1 VVLESAKSPDNLI
14 SGLVMHLAG
23 PNSVKLT
30 LQAFVVFVGFLIL
43 SGAVNTSIVGSNGVL
58 NRLAEDGI
66 LTPWF
71 LHPQSRFGTTHRLIN
86 IVCILQLITIVASM
100 GDVYTLGEAYAFG
113 VIWSFVFKTLAMV
126 VLRFKDKSPRE
137 YEVPLNIRIH
147 LRRSVPPVEQIEKAI
162 ALNGQTQ
169 VPVSEAIPA
178 DGITPKPAIAS
189 NVGDRIDL
197 PIGISIIF

>member
-1 VVLESAKSPDNLI
+1 PDNLI
-14 SGLVMHLAG
+14 SGLVMHLSG
-23 PNSVKLT
+23 PHALRLG

-71 LHPQSRFGTTHRLIN
+71 LHPQPRFGTTHRLIN
-86 IVCILQLITIVASM
+86 IVCILQLLTIVASM

-126 VLRFKDKSPRE
+126 VLRFKERSSRE
-137 YEVPLNIRIH
+137 YKVPLNIRIPMK
-147 LRRSVPPVEQIEKAI
+147 RRTS
-162 ALNGQTQ
+162 
-169 VPVSEAIPA
+169 
-178 DGITPKPAIAS
+178 
-189 NVGDRIDL
+189 
-197 PIGISIIF
+197 

>member
-1 VVLESAKSPDNLI
+1 QVVRESGKYTDNLI

-23 PNSVKLT
+23 PQPLR
-30 LQAFVVFVGFLIL
+30 LAFQAFVVLVGFLIL

-71 LHPQSRFGTTHRLIN
+71 LHPQPRFGTTHRLIN
-86 IVCILQLITIVASM
+86 TVAVLQILTIVASL

-126 VLRFKDKSPRE
+126 ILRFKDQSPRE
-137 YEVPLNIRIH
+137 YEVPLNIRIK
-147 LRRSVPPVEQIEKAI
+147 LPPRGATAGAAATTVGADD
-162 ALNGQTQ
+162 GT
-169 VPVSEAIPA
+169 PA
-178 DGITPKPAIAS
+178 VTGNP
-189 NVGDRIDL
+189 
-197 PIGISIIF
+197 